1 MLFPLIETI
10 AVENGKLQNLSYH
23 QQRYRE
29 ALAEYYPNQAV
40 VMRNLSDITPPP
52 EFQQG
57 LVRCRID
64 YNATQQQ
71 VRFFRA
77 QFDLDTDYVFGIF
90 NASETRLLG
99 GTGLHKR
106 GREHRLEIGY
116 WIHAQAVGKGYVTE
130 AVKALTYNAFYY
142 HGVKGL
148 DICCDPRNQSSYA
161 VAERCGFVHK
171 ETFSGRDQTPDGK
184 PRDTMIWR
192 LERPEVLAI
201 PFPMHIYDAAQNLL

>member
-1 MLFPLIETI
+1 MPVPYRIETPRLVI
-10 AVENGKLQNLSYH
+10 RNYH
-23 QQRYRE
+23 PADA
-29 ALAEYYPNQAV
+29 ALLKQAV
-40 VMRNLSDITPPP
+40 DESLAHLKPWMPWAQNGP
-52 EFQQG
+52 EPLF
-57 LVRCRID
+57 VK
-64 YNATQQQ
+64 QQQ
-71 VRFFRA
+71 LRFFRA

-171 ETFSGRDQTPDGK
+171 ETLSGRDQTPDGK